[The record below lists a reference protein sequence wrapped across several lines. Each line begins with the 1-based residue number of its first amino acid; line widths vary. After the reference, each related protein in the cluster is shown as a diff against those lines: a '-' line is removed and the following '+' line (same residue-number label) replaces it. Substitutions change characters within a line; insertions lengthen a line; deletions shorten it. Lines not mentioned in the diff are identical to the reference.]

1 MFISNFDNFLR
12 KKSLSE
18 INLESLNKPESP
30 IRKIHT
36 APGDLALMENNLSDK
51 KKIVSKK
58 KYINILSSSINDI
71 LNENYVIKEYQ
82 YLNDFIM
89 TFIIQKITLEN
100 IKTFMISLIIREMIS
115 FMYHEISLTFMNIL
129 KLYSGN

>member
-1 MFISNFDNFLR
+1 MFICNFDNFLK

-18 INLESLNKPESP
+18 INLESLNKPKSP

-51 KKIVSKK
+51 KNIVSKK

-100 IKTFMISLIIREMIS
+100 IRTFMISLIIREMIS
-115 FMYHEISLTFMNIL
+115 FMYHEISLTFINIL

>member
-115 FMYHEISLTFMNIL
+115 FMYHEISLTFINIL

>member
-58 KYINILSSSINDI
+58 NTLIY
-71 LNENYVIKEYQ
+71 
-82 YLNDFIM
+82 YLVLLM
-89 TFIIQKITLEN
+89 T
-100 IKTFMISLIIREMIS
+100 
-115 FMYHEISLTFMNIL
+115 Y
-129 KLYSGN
+129 